1 MLINPKPQLE
11 KIIWVF
17 LKFFS
22 ISEIQPSIQESRI
35 LNKNQK
41 ATSENLDAF
50 VEDLLDSSYQQ
61 RSGGE
66 SKNKNKYADKKSRQP
81 IELDPMDPAAYS
93 DIPR

>member
-1 MLINPKPQLE
+1 MG
-11 KIIWVF
+11 VF

-22 ISEIQPSIQESRI
+22 ISEIQPPKAVPEESRI